1 MAESLS
7 SYDGGKA
14 LCDPVCAA
22 RKLSECHAASK
33 EAYRPGAG
41 RTGILQL
48 DGAVSGSLGKRSGA
62 ADYAK
67 QGLKAF
73 AEKHVSVEKLSRP
86 DHLCQYGFFLYF
98 AGSSQ
103 QAYEIFWACS
113 CRYTVPRRDLQSLLR
128 GILRDRALQ
137 SLRPRS

>member
-1 MAESLS
+1 MRL
-7 SYDGGKA
+7 
-14 LCDPVCAA
+14 L
-22 RKLSECHAASK
+22 RKLIDREPEELEYYSWMVLCQA
-33 EAYRPGAG
+33 
-41 RTGILQL
+41 LW
-48 DGAVSGSLGKRSGA
+48 GKRSGA

-103 QAYEIFWACS
+103 QAYEIFGRA
-113 CRYTVPRRDLQSLLR
+113 RRDLQSLLR